1 MIGTCDYMDATQTI
15 ITILIAISSDS
26 RQICVDK
33 QVYQFISFTSFNSE
47 WVVNQHRDTF
57 ASYIGHH
64 YMLEFFA
71 VAENESKARV
81 KFSFL
86 QVMCSV

>member
-1 MIGTCDYMDATQTI
+1 MDATQTTI
-15 ITILIAISSDS
+15 IILIAISSDS
-26 RQICVDK
+26 KQICVDK
-33 QVYQFISFTSFNSE
+33 QVYQFNSFTSFNSE
-47 WVVNQHRDTF
+47 WVNQHRDTF

-64 YMLEFFA
+64 HMLEFFA

-86 QVMCSV
+86 KVMCST

>member
-1 MIGTCDYMDATQTI
+1 MILAMLHIY
-15 ITILIAISSDS
+15 
-26 RQICVDK
+26 
-33 QVYQFISFTSFNSE
+33 SE
-47 WVVNQHRDTF
+47 WIVNQHRDTF

-64 YMLEFFA
+64 HMLEFFA

-86 QVMCSV
+86 QVNIALRIIRIYTTKSTLHYILKYI